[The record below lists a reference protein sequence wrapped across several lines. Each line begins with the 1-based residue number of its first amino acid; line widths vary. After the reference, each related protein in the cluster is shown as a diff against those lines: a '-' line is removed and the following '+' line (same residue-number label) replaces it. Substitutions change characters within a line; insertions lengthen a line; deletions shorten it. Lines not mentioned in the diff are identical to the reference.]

1 LWFGG
6 VPVLPHVPCGAPSGP
21 PATLRTMPDGRR
33 RAPVASCPDC
43 PPPEIASGRAA
54 FLFDGPVREA
64 IHRMKFRRDRRIA
77 DVLGAAMA
85 AIAPPSADGVVW
97 VPLSRA
103 RLAERGFDQVLA
115 LARSAARRL
124 GLPVLPVLSRVRDAG
139 PQAMRDGTAR
149 RGSLAGAFEARSR
162 PPAHALLV
170 DDVPTTG
177 ATGAECAA
185 TLRASGS
192 ARVDLLVA
200 ARSVAVPRLAASKPL
215 LSSDGLWSGSVVA
228 RGVFPR

>member
-6 VPVLPHVPCGAPSGP
+6 VPVLPHVQCGAPSGP

-33 RAPVASCPDC
+33 RAPVASCPEC

-64 IHRMKFRRDRRIA
+64 IHRMKFRRDRRIG

-103 RLAERGFDQVLA
+103 HLAERGFDQALA
-115 LARSAARRL
+115 LARSAARR
-124 GLPVLPVLSRVRDAG
+124 RVRG
-139 PQAMRDGTAR
+139 PQPTSGARPARGRRPYHRRNRRNRRRVRRDSPGLR
-149 RGSLAGAFEARSR
+149 
-162 PPAHALLV
+162 
-170 DDVPTTG
+170 
-177 ATGAECAA
+177 
-185 TLRASGS
+185 LRAGGS
-192 ARVDLLVA
+192 ARRCSFRCGAQARGLEAAAILGRALVW
-200 ARSVAVPRLAASKPL
+200 VCGCP
-215 LSSDGLWSGSVVA
+215 GSVSPVVDA
-228 RGVFPR
+228 SRGRSDPRKATLGC